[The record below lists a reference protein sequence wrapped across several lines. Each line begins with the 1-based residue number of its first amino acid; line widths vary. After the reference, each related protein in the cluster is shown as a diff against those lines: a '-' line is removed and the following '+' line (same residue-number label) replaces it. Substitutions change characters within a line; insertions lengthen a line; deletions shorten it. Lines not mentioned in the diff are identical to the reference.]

1 MNTNKE
7 IANAIND
14 KILKYVTHKSKVIG
28 ERVYWACIDK
38 VFEAQQYEE
47 YDMDSSNNIYVSY
60 NLKKE
65 ENIINQPHDSITC
78 QIISDYRKNLKIRLA
93 NEGFYISY
101 NDDEIR
107 IFFSQPIMD
116 DDFEIEDEDSETNI
130 NKLRFTS

>member
-1 MNTNKE
+1 MNANKA

-14 KILKYVTHKSKVIG
+14 KILKYVTHKSKVIE

-78 QIISDYRKNLKIRLA
+78 QIISDYRKNLKIRLVT
-93 NEGFYISY
+93 EGFYISFS
-101 NDDEIR
+101 DDEIK

-116 DDFEIEDEDSETNI
+116 DEFEIDDEDSETNV
-130 NKLRFTS
+130 NKYKSSF

>member
-116 DDFEIEDEDSETNI
+116 DDFEIDNEDSETNI
-130 NKLRFTS
+130 NKYIN

>member
-78 QIISDYRKNLKIRLA
+78 QIISDYRKNLKIRLVT
-93 NEGFYISY
+93 EGFYISFS
-101 NDDEIR
+101 DDEIK

-116 DDFEIEDEDSETNI
+116 DEFEIDDEDSETNV
-130 NKLRFTS
+130 NKYKSSF

>member
-1 MNTNKE
+1 MNANKE

-93 NEGFYISY
+93 NEGFYIMY

-107 IFFSQPIMD
+107 IFFAQPIMEN
-116 DDFEIEDEDSETNI
+116 DFEIEDEDSETNI
-130 NKLRFTS
+130 NKYKSSF

>member
-47 YDMDSSNNIYVSY
+47 YDMDSSNNICRNHRS
-60 NLKKE
+60 N
-65 ENIINQPHDSITC
+65 NI
-78 QIISDYRKNLKIRLA
+78 L
-93 NEGFYISY
+93 FYIWEKVIS
-101 NDDEIR
+101 N
-107 IFFSQPIMD
+107 
-116 DDFEIEDEDSETNI
+116 
-130 NKLRFTS
+130 

>member
-7 IANAIND
+7 IANAINN

-116 DDFEIEDEDSETNI
+116 DDFEIEDGDSETNI
-130 NKLRFTS
+130 NKYIN